1 MASIGITE
9 WLFWNSI
16 LLVMTIAAIRA
27 KKFPTVAVLTLISL
41 LIMWQHVAYVDVYYR
56 ATSNGALPAVG
67 QAVILNNT
75 ISYTDASGRNITEF
89 RYTDKFTKPDGGV
102 SGTYIPLAT
111 DDEIVYVYIAWTCV
125 LLINLASRLDRMMRV
140 RWNL

>member
-1 MASIGITE
+1 MAAIGITE

-16 LLVMTIAAIRA
+16 LLVMTVAAIRA

-41 LIMWQHVAYVDVYYR
+41 FIMWQHVAYVDVYYR
-56 ATSNGALPAVG
+56 TGANGGIITSGI
-67 QAVILNNT
+67 ILNNT
-75 ISYTDASGRNITEF
+75 ISYTDSAGRNITEY
-89 RYTDKFTKPDGGV
+89 RY
-102 SGTYIPLAT
+102 SGTGINPAGIKFSTYVPLAT